1 MKRKHHHEKEPLDL
15 YLVIVIAVMLFTR
28 LFI

>member
-1 MKRKHHHEKEPLDL
+1 MKQRHHHEKEPLNL

-28 LFI
+28 LFL